1 MIMVW
6 GAVLVSCDVSVSVV
20 ALLILYRQPSSLSS
34 FLKRL
39 NDHPLRLGGNKIIDV
54 KTNF

>member
-39 NDHPLRLGGNKIIDV
+39 NDQPLRLGGNKIIDV